1 MLWNCPKIKYCVAPL
16 SHLCRTCFLCHPVFE
31 TKYLEKKITLNKIGV
46 LGLRIDPGSMRICTQ
61 IKSTS
66 CATPWKKLRPE
77 RANGIFRR
85 TSKIGPSASEK
96 TRSEVGGE
104 IFEYVLSSID
114 MVLST
119 SVYSVCVRYTM
130 AELQGLETRVF
141 RKRNM
146 VRKGLLPTNPQ
157 PLVVSQ

>member
-1 MLWNCPKIKYCVAPL
+1 M
-16 SHLCRTCFLCHPVFE
+16 
-31 TKYLEKKITLNKIGV
+31 
-46 LGLRIDPGSMRICTQ
+46 
-61 IKSTS
+61 
-66 CATPWKKLRPE
+66 
-77 RANGIFRR
+77 
-85 TSKIGPSASEK
+85 
-96 TRSEVGGE
+96 GGE

-119 SVYSVCVRYTM
+119 SVYSVCVWYTM

-157 PLVVSQ
+157 PLVGPAQQSMGAPKAPFADMQRVE

>member
-1 MLWNCPKIKYCVAPL
+1 MKLPENQI
-16 SHLCRTCFLCHPVFE
+16 LCRTFVAPMSHLFSLPPRLWDE
-31 TKYLEKKITLNKIGV
+31 ISREKITLNKIGV

>member
-1 MLWNCPKIKYCVAPL
+1 M
-16 SHLCRTCFLCHPVFE
+16 
-31 TKYLEKKITLNKIGV
+31 
-46 LGLRIDPGSMRICTQ
+46 
-61 IKSTS
+61 
-66 CATPWKKLRPE
+66 
-77 RANGIFRR
+77 
-85 TSKIGPSASEK
+85 
-96 TRSEVGGE
+96 GGE

-114 MVLST
+114 MVLSA

-157 PLVVSQ
+157 PLVVSRN